1 MANRILVLTQQS
13 LMAFLD
19 SMSLSS
25 QRAEPDNISA
35 CGYFWSLIINKVNTL
50 ANHGRQCYEPI

>member
-50 ANHGRQCYEPI
+50 ANHDR